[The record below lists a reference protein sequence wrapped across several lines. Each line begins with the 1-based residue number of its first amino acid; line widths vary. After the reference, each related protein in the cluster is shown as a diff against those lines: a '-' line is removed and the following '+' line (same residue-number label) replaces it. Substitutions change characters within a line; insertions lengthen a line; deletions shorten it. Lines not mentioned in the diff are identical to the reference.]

1 MVVIGYISNAQYLSS
16 ARGVGIGAFTS
27 LTDGIYSLD
36 WNPAGLSLI
45 KDWEVSISNY
55 ISVPERQPGFTL
67 HSLGVGKSFFRKQ
80 AAAIIYSPGK
90 ILEFVVPSSLIIY
103 DSSGNIL
110 STRYDKKISYHQ
122 SYALGYSYRMSENV
136 AVGMSARFFDSKAS
150 DTRYYFDTSNVI
162 QTEAENH
169 SASSWTFDL
178 GMLYNMNPRW
188 VLGLVFKNLFEIK
201 EEVFKNDIQEYQLKL
216 VKSIRMG
223 ITYKGIDNISIG
235 VDSDTKK
242 KIQIGAEWISIKWL
256 QVRSGIYSNG
266 IENIEAAAIGAGILL
281 QPIQFDISYL
291 KFVNQT
297 NRTNKIDINTFRS
310 TSFSDIDYSPF
321 TSDRIS
327 FSMNVHLGRKKEAL
341 SRIEYVEMLSEVFTA
356 SHQIYAFRPLGKA
369 RVRNISSNPIN
380 AKVSFLISELMNA
393 PTETRSYSIAPDEMI
408 EIPFFAVFSD
418 LITDVKKFSI
428 YDGTVYVNAEIASD
442 YDDRYQTRVL
452 VRGRNDWDGDVM
464 LLRYFVTPD
473 DPDVIKFTRAAISSK
488 KAYLDSVPTVMQKF
502 EKAKVIFNSM
512 ADRLQYVQD
521 PKKSKD
527 FVQYPSETLAL
538 HGGDCDDIT
547 VCYSS
552 LLMSI
557 GISTAFIDVIP
568 PQNPEDSHIYM
579 MFDTGIDPKE
589 AHILSENSKRY
600 IVRKNDRGNETIWIA
615 LETTA
620 IAKGFEEAWN
630 IGAQAYLHD
639 AEINLGKLKGW
650 MRVVDV
656 PSPN

>member
-1 MVVIGYISNAQYLSS
+1 MVVTGYISNAQYLSS

-27 LTDGIYSLD
+27 LTDGPYSLD

-55 ISVPERQPGFTL
+55 ISTLERQSGFRL
-67 HSLGVGKSFFRKQ
+67 HSLGAGKSFFSNQ

-90 ILEFVVPSSLIIY
+90 MLEFVVPSNLIIY

-110 STRYDKKISYHQ
+110 STRYDKNISYHQ
-122 SYALGYSYRMSENV
+122 SYALGYNYRISKDIS
-136 AVGMSARFFDSKAS
+136 VGMSARFFDSEAS

-162 QTEAENH
+162 QTETEDH

-178 GMLYNMNPRW
+178 GMLYNMNYCW
-188 VLGLVFKNLFEIK
+188 VMGLVFKNLFEIQ
-201 EEVFKNDIQEYQLKL
+201 EEVFKNEIQEYQLKL
-216 VKSIRMG
+216 AKSMRMG
-223 ITYKGIDNISIG
+223 IIYKGIENVSVG
-235 VDSDTKK
+235 VDGDTRK
-242 KIQIGAEWISIKWL
+242 KIQIGAEWTSMKWL

-266 IENIEAAAIGAGILL
+266 IENIEAAAIGVGIRL
-281 QPIQFDISYL
+281 QPIGFDISYL

-297 NRTNKIDINTFRS
+297 KRTNKIDINTFKS
-310 TSFSDIDYSPF
+310 TSYSDIDYSPF
-321 TSDRIS
+321 TSDR
-327 FSMNVHLGRKKEAL
+327 FMLSMTARLGRTRETLARL
-341 SRIEYVEMLSEVFTA
+341 EYVEMLNEVFTA
-356 SHQIYAFRPLGKA
+356 SHQIYAFQPLGKA
-369 RVRNISSNPIN
+369 RVRNISSYPIN

-393 PTETRSYSIAPDEMI
+393 PTETGSYSIAPDEVI

-418 LITDVKKFSI
+418 LITGVKKFSI
-428 YDGTVYVNAEIASD
+428 YDGTVYVNAEIDSD

-473 DPDVIKFTRAAISSK
+473 DPDVIKFTRRAINSK
-488 KAYLDSVPTVMQKF
+488 KAHLDSVPTVTQNF

-512 ADRLQYVQD
+512 AERLQYVQD

-538 HGGDCDDIT
+538 NGGDCDDIT

-557 GISTAFIDVIP
+557 GISTAFIDIIP

-589 AHILSENSKRY
+589 AHILSENPKRY
-600 IVRKNDRGNETIWIA
+600 IVRKNDKGTETIWIA
-615 LETTA
+615 IETTA
-620 IAKGFEEAWN
+620 ITKSFEKAWD
-630 IGAQAYLHD
+630 IGAQAYLQD
-639 AEINLGKLKGW
+639 AEINLGQLKGW
-650 MRVVDV
+650 MRVVEV
-656 PSPN
+656 PSTN